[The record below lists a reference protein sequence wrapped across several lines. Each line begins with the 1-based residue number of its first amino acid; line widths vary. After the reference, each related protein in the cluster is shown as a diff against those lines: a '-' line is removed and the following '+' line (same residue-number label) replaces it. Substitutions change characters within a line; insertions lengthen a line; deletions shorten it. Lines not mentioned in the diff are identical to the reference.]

1 MSQKAIPL
9 IDFPQKNG
17 GNACDQART
26 AASFMR
32 GNESPVV
39 MRNISAG
46 KKTKLMYL
54 YEEWWNTLKE
64 ITVGWWL
71 EILHI
76 VYDDRLID
84 EYPMRE
90 GVDILQKQWTP
101 ENHRLNAKR
110 EGICWLQGG

>member
-1 MSQKAIPL
+1 MMKHI
-9 IDFPQKNG
+9 KN
-17 GNACDQART
+17 
-26 AASFMR
+26 
-32 GNESPVV
+32 
-39 MRNISAG
+39 
-46 KKTKLMYL
+46 
-54 YEEWWNTLKE
+54 

-84 EYPMRE
+84 EYPIRE
-90 GVDILQKQWTP
+90 GVDILQKRWTP